1 MDINMDQTPEEYR
14 RQGYRHFP
22 PTPPSER
29 HRAAGYMLWKS
40 LPCDTPPASA
50 PTIAAETA
58 ATAVPSTA
66 STTELPASPAPSI
79 HAVDIYTP
87 EVIDLTTPTHHTQ
100 VLIDLTTPESNS
112 VDTDDDVFVDNHHT
126 AKVTKLLPGGHCQ
139 VRYTISNTCE
149 IVKVRRVTKM
159 SNIPRLRS
167 HAR

>member
-1 MDINMDQTPEEYR
+1 MINMHQTPEEYR
-14 RQGYRHFP
+14 RQGYRRLMD
-22 PTPPSER
+22 PPSFFR
-29 HRAAGYMLWKS
+29 T
-40 LPCDTPPASA
+40 PPPASV

-79 HAVDIYTP
+79 HAVDSYSP

-100 VLIDLTTPESNS
+100 VLIDLTTLESNS

-139 VRYTISNTCE
+139 VRYTISNRCE

-159 SNIPRLRS
+159 SSIPRLRS